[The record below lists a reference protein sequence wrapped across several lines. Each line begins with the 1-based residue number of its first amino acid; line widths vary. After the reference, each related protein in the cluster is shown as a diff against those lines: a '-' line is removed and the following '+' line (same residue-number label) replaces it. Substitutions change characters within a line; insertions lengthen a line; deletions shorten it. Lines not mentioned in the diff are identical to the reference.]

1 MFSKNSTL
9 LHVFCSE
16 RYDIAKLKTI
26 KLFKVIDAKRKKDGQ
41 TIFKHLSDLKQT
53 WINAVLNV

>member
-26 KLFKVIDAKRKKDGQ
+26 KLFKVIDAKGKKDGQ
-41 TIFKHLSDLKQT
+41 TILKHLSDLKQT